1 MLCVASITNPNKI
14 SNTLNSIK
22 GRTKS
27 SILCKT
33 YLDYLCDAFLFD
45 PAKRYDVK
53 ENKYFDTPSKYYIVD
68 VGFSNVR
75 LNFRQ
80 IEENNIIA
88 NVLYN
93 ELKTRGYSVDVGVVE
108 TRETIEGTREKKQL
122 EIDFIAYKENIK
134 YYTQSSTL

>member
-1 MLCVASITNPNKI
+1 M
-14 SNTLNSIK
+14 
-22 GRTKS
+22 
-27 SILCKT
+27 
-33 YLDYLCDAFLFD
+33 
-45 PAKRYDVK
+45 
-53 ENKYFDTPSKYYIVD
+53 D

-134 YYTQSSTL
+134 YYIQSSTL